1 MNTTSLASRAI
12 LLRNVC
18 LFFSAFLV
26 ALLSGGCPESLPP
39 SELPTTPEG
48 VLWLRF
54 AQLSDTHI
62 TDDESPARAV
72 RFAPFIK
79 SAWRPQEAYSV
90 QTLDATLHVLNE
102 HHTGALSP
110 HLPLDFA
117 IVTGDLT
124 DNAQLNELRWAIDTF
139 DGKVVRPDSGAPD
152 GVRRPVDEEIN
163 PKLEYD
169 AEGLDAS
176 IPWYTVYGNHDNL
189 CVGTFNIDRSS
200 PWPEFWNAPQLGPVA
215 RILGLKWLDPPSDAL
230 LPTSNLSPAI
240 ITGDREQMD
249 PSTLALDML
258 NLGFGPIVP
267 DDRRRFSSREQFIEE
282 HFNSTSLPLGHGFDQ
297 TNRESGEARYV
308 ATPKPGTPVRL
319 VVLDTTAPNPPS
331 GLPAQYGVML
341 REQFEDFL
349 KPAIEAAEQAGDYVV
364 IASHHPSED
373 FDIPYPGQCVKSQE
387 FRDYLA
393 SRPNVL
399 MHICGHTHA
408 HHVAL
413 LDGPYPYYEIV
424 TGSIVDY
431 PQEGRILEVY
441 YDAGSSSFTITSR
454 MVSHEEDPSTFSH
467 EAFRRAEIDAQN
479 GRLLQLKTTQEELD
493 SLFSQTVTLDGLPFE
508 WPKAEQWS
516 TKEYTQHE
524 RKGGPEDRDFSVTVH
539 RNPRVRKP

>member
-1 MNTTSLASRAI
+1 MCAIAGALSLLA
-12 LLRNVC
+12 V
-18 LFFSAFLV
+18 
-26 ALLSGGCPESLPP
+26 GCPESLPASP
-39 SELPTTPEG
+39 LPDSPEG
-48 VLWLRF
+48 ELWVRF

-90 QTLDATLHVLNE
+90 QTLDATLRVLNG

-139 DGKVVRPDSGAPD
+139 DGQVIRPDSGAPD
-152 GVRRPVDEEIN
+152 GVRRPVAPEIN

-169 AEGLDAS
+169 AEGLDPS

-189 CVGTFNIDRSS
+189 CVGVFNIERKT
-200 PWPEFWNAPQLGPVA
+200 PWPELWNAPQLGPVA
-215 RILGLKWLDPPSDAL
+215 RVLGLKWLDPASDVLA
-230 LPTSNLSPAI
+230 PTSNQSPAI

-249 PSTLALDML
+249 PDTLALEMMS
-258 NLGFGPIVP
+258 LGVGPIVP
-267 DDRRRFSSREQFIEE
+267 DAERQFTSRERFVEE
-282 HFNSTSLPLGHGFDQ
+282 HFNTTSLPAGHGFDDA
-297 TNRESGEARYV
+297 NRATGTARYV
-308 ATPKPGTPVRL
+308 AVPKPGTPVRL
-319 VVLDTTAPNPPS
+319 VVLDTAAPNPPN

-349 KPAIEAAEQAGDYVV
+349 KPAVEAAEEAGEYVIV
-364 IASHHPSED
+364 ASHHPSED
-373 FDIPYPGQCVKSQE
+373 FDIPYPASKVGSRE
-387 FRDYLA
+387 FREFLA
-393 SRPNVL
+393 GRPNVI

-413 LDGPYPYYEIV
+413 IGGQYPYYEIV
-424 TGSIVDY
+424 TGSIADY

-441 YDAGSSSFTITSR
+441 FAAETSTFTIVSR
-454 MVSHEEDPSTFSH
+454 MVSHEEDPSTYSH
-467 EAFRRAEIDAQN
+467 EAYRRAEIDAQS
-479 GRLLQLKTTQEELD
+479 GRLLELKAAYEDLD
-493 SLFSQTVTLDGLPFE
+493 ALFGQTIIVDGAPFE
-508 WPKAEQWS
+508 WPKAEQW
-516 TKEYTQHE
+516 
-524 RKGGPEDRDFSVTVH
+524 GPKALTEKDRTGEQKDRDFTVTV
-539 RNPRVRKP
+539 RRETLQQPR